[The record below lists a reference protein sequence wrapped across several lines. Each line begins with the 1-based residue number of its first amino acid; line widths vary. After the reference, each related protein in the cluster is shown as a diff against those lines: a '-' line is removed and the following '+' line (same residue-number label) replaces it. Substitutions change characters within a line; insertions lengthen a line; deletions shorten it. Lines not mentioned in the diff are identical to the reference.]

1 MTEKEAIL
9 ARHSVRKYKDK
20 AIEADVAKQISDKV
34 AEVNAESGLHFQFL
48 NDEGGA
54 YSNIILKFSGL
65 DSAPASIACVGKES
79 ADLDEKVGYYGE
91 KIVLFLQ
98 TLGLNTCWVGS
109 FSKKRSEARVGEGER
124 NVISIAVGYGENEGK
139 AHKSKSI
146 EQLVEA
152 KADSPEWFNEGVK
165 AALLAPTALNQQKFT
180 IRLKDA
186 DTAEIVSKGG
196 PMTAIDLGIVKYH
209 FEVGSGRKL

>member
-109 FSKKRSEARVGEGER
+109 FNKKRSEARVGEGER

-139 AHKSKSI
+139 AHKSKSV

-180 IRLKDA
+180 IRLKDG
-186 DTAEIVSKGG
+186 DSAEIVSKGG